1 MYDTPSCGGYCGT
14 LRGQSP
20 SSVLQAYWPFHKAI
34 CYRNEFADATQ
45 ASEPKFA
52 QWMRKHQKMA
62 VLKDDEVDRIERAS
76 KATTG
81 TLLRGLI
88 LSGIHCIQNCG
99 HPSNADS
106 EWVKDT
112 IQGGASPMSELQI
125 QALLGLQAPTDRKS
139 LTVCTIGLTQSP
151 EVCMPVNFLP
161 YAPLCRCPLACKASQ
176 SLAPLSGPILCRAC
190 IVQAPHI
197 LRRR

>member
-1 MYDTPSCGGYCGT
+1 MYDTPDSVGYWGT
-14 LRGQSP
+14 LRGRSP

-125 QALLGLQAPTDRKS
+125 Q
-139 LTVCTIGLTQSP
+139 
-151 EVCMPVNFLP
+151 
-161 YAPLCRCPLACKASQ
+161 LCLACRPQQTGS
-176 SLAPLSGPILCRAC
+176 
-190 IVQAPHI
+190 H
-197 LRRR
+197 